1 MFIVQELVLDK
12 CSKTR
17 QISLSKRCLCV
28 CLFVCLYVFPFGT
41 LNKKSACIKGNK
53 DSYTVLMHCQQV

>member
-17 QISLSKRCLCV
+17 QISLSKNGFVCLCV

-53 DSYTVLMHCQQV
+53 DS